1 MKLNVH
7 IERLTI
13 DAAPG
18 QQIDREHLAEAI
30 RRELLNRV
38 VTEGLPSHLGSSPM
52 RPFASENSP
61 PPRGV
66 GSNIGGALY
75 RSLNR

>member
-13 DAAPG
+13 DAAAG
-18 QQIDREHLAEAI
+18 ERIDREHLAEAI
-30 RRELLNRV
+30 RSDLLSRI
-38 VTEGLPSHLGSSPM
+38 VTEGWPSQLRSSSM

-61 PPRGV
+61 PSRGA
-66 GSNIGGALY
+66 GGHIGGALY